1 MVSPSCLNCNQTT
14 LTRQGAGTL
23 TLTANITNACG
34 QTLAPIT
41 KTIST
46 VTNTVIQGTYWLT
59 LNGNWLS
66 HGALNNNG
74 QPITVYAPSNDYVQ
88 YGIFPTTTGLTN
100 VSWTASGTGT
110 IVSSGD
116 TYFNYT
122 INPPGNG
129 TSGVTVTLHATGPCG
144 TAINISYSVEVLNLQ
159 LMQSFT
165 VSPNPATNLLQVT
178 ASNSALQNNPN
189 NSDGSKTASVKPS
202 ITEIRIYDNSGV
214 LKKVQ
219 KENKTKQAILN
230 LTDLKTGVYII
241 EVSDGSYKERQQIII
256 QK

>member
-1 MVSPSCLNCNQTT
+1 
-14 LTRQGAGTL
+14 
-23 TLTANITNACG
+23 
-34 QTLAPIT
+34 LAPIT

-46 VTNTVIQGTYWLT
+46 VTNTVIEGTYWLT

-74 QPITVYAPSNDYVQ
+74 QPITVYAPSNDVVQ
-88 YGIFPTTTGLTN
+88 YGIFLTTTGLTG
-100 VSWTASGTGT
+100 VSWTVSGTGT

-129 TSGVTVTLHATGPCG
+129 ASGVTATLHATGPCG
-144 TAINISYSVEVLNLQ
+144 TAINIPYSVEVLNLQ

-165 VSPNPATNLLQVT
+165 VSPNPATNSLKVT
-178 ASNSALQNNPN
+178 ASDSPLQNNAI
-189 NSDGSKTASVKPS
+189 NSGDSKTADAQRS
-202 ITEIRIYDNSGV
+202 ITEINIYDNLGV

-219 KENKTKQAILN
+219 KENKAKQATVN
-230 LTDLKTGVYII
+230 LAGLKTGVYIAEI
-241 EVSDGSYKERQQIII
+241 TDGSYKERHQIII
-256 QK
+256 EK